1 MIQLVIAGISL
12 LLFGGTFLI
21 SYIKSKGQYDEYLE
35 PLDKDEYGLK
45 DIIPLGVWL
54 GESGLKEKLLPKVL
68 VNMLAQYNNRLY
80 GKVFQIRGVTY
91 AKFYAMIHQG
101 YRTGMGLSAAAFLS
115 LIGFV
120 MGAQGDGENALI
132 FTAMALAAALGL
144 PFLMDSS
151 LDEQVKK
158 KTLSIQME
166 FPEFVSKLTLLVN
179 AGMTISKAWEK
190 IIVENK
196 KDLPLYAEMKYAYAE
211 IQAGRPE
218 AAAYEEFARRCRVKE
233 VTRFVSVVIM
243 NLRRGGADVVPVL
256 RAQGDE
262 CWEMRKM
269 AARQMGEEA
278 SAKLMIP
285 LMIMFVGIILI
296 VATPAMLSFNMGM

>member
-1 MIQLVIAGISL
+1 MIQILVSGTAL
-12 LLFGGTFLI
+12 LLFGGTFLV
-21 SYIKSKGQYDEYLE
+21 SYIKSKGRYDEYLE

-45 DIIPLGVWL
+45 DIIPIGIWL
-54 GESGLKEKLLPKVL
+54 NETSLREKLFPKVII
-68 VNMLAQYNNRLY
+68 NMLAQYDNRQY
-80 GKVFQIRGVTY
+80 GKVFQIRGTIY

-101 YRTGMGLSAAAFLS
+101 YRIALGLTVAAFLS
-115 LIGFV
+115 LIGFI
-120 MGAQGDGENALI
+120 MGLQGDGENAVI
-132 FTAMALAAALGL
+132 FSVMAVAAVLGL
-144 PFLMDSS
+144 PFLADGS
-151 LDEQVKK
+151 LDEQIKK
-158 KTLSIQME
+158 KTLSIQIE

-190 IIVENK
+190 IILDNK
-196 KDLPLYAEMKYAYAE
+196 KDLPLYTEMRYAYAE

-243 NLRRGGADVVPVL
+243 NLRRGGSEVVPVL
-256 RAQGDE
+256 RTQGDE

-269 AARQMGEEA
+269 AAKQMGEEA